1 MRFFK
6 DRRAI
11 IAQFVGVTALAAVV
25 ALAWLTGSGQV
36 SERTLTLVDDAFT
49 SANRPDET
57 GDGTGF
63 LNLRSSG
70 ILACDVN
77 SEIFLKWDLSSVD
90 FEVND
95 VESLVLLLYPIF
107 TDLSASTG
115 VIELWSETDDGWSD
129 QTVTYSSQPTFGID
143 DTLLDSLTPPHGMPL
158 TFTGADLFDYINEQS
173 GFVGGADTSA
183 GDNLASFRVRL
194 RDCTLNSSVFVAES
208 SEVYG
213 SAPYLGSVPVA
224 TVTPTATATDTPS
237 PTLTA
242 TPSRTATPTPTI
254 TPTVVSTATP
264 TPTRPISPEDRS
276 AYLPVVLS
284 R

>member
-6 DRRAI
+6 DRHAL
-11 IAQFVGVTALAAVV
+11 IAQSFGIIALAAVI
-25 ALAWLTGSGQV
+25 AFAWLVGSGQV
-36 SERTLTLVDDAFT
+36 SETTLTLVDDAFT
-49 SANRPDET
+49 TVNQPNEI

-77 SEIFLKWDLSSVD
+77 SEIFLKWDLTSIE

-95 VESLVLLLYPIF
+95 VESLVLILYPIF
-107 TDLSASTG
+107 TDPSTSTG

-129 QTVTYSSQPTFGID
+129 QDITYISQPAFDIT

-173 GFVGGADTSA
+173 GFVGGADTIA

-194 RDCTLNSSVFVAES
+194 RDCTLNSSLFVAES
-208 SEVYG
+208 SELYG

-224 TVTPTATATDTPS
+224 TVTHTATLTDTPS
-237 PTLTA
+237 PTLAA
-242 TPSRTATPTPTI
+242 TPSSTATPTPSI
-254 TPTVVSTATP
+254 TPTVASTATP
-264 TPTRPISPEDRS
+264 TPTRPVPQADRY
-276 AYLPVVLS
+276 AYLPIILG